1 MLSTRRSI
9 TWQITTRRTV
19 MRRFATA
26 ILSSLAICSPI
37 YAADYRFVQ
46 IDVPDAVMTKAYAIN
61 ARGHIGGIYVDSAGV
76 SHSFLLRNGVFETI
90 DVPRAAV
97 TLAVRGINARGD
109 IAGNINDSK
118 TRFHGYLR
126 VDGKFRQIDY
136 PGSTHTFVYSI
147 NNAGDIGGEFLN
159 AEGNLSAYIFKNG
172 NFYEVSVPG
181 ESFQANVHSV
191 QDNGRVLVGG
201 VFLSSDGG
209 GHGFMRSRPG
219 EFEIVDFPGQ
229 SAPCSLVEFIN
240 ERGEMVGSFSDVDTV
255 EECDHPPNSHG
266 YLLRNG
272 KFSVIDFPGAAATEL
287 HAINN
292 YSTIVGEFTDANG
305 TIHGFKAVPRK

>member
-1 MLSTRRSI
+1 
-9 TWQITTRRTV
+9 
-19 MRRFATA
+19 MRQFATA
-26 ILSSLAICSPI
+26 FLCCLAICPPL

-76 SHSFLLRNGVFETI
+76 SHSFLLRNGVFKTI
-90 DVPRAAV
+90 DVPGAAV

-109 IAGNINDSK
+109 IAGNFNDSD
-118 TRFHGYLR
+118 TNFHGYVR
-126 VDGKFRQIDY
+126 VDGRFRQIDY

-147 NNAGDIGGEFLN
+147 NNAGDIGGQFLN
-159 AEGNLSAYIFKNG
+159 AEGNLSAYIRKNG
-172 NFYEVSVPG
+172 EFHEVSVPG
-181 ESFQANVHSV
+181 QSFYAKVHSI

-219 EFEIVDFPGQ
+219 EFEIIDYPGQ
-229 SAPCSLVEFIN
+229 SVPCSLVESIN
-240 ERGEMVGSFSDVDTV
+240 ERGEMVGSFYDVDTV
-255 EECDHPPNSHG
+255 EECGHPPNTHG

-272 KFSVIDFPGAAATEL
+272 RFQAIDFPGAAATEL

-292 YSTIVGEFTDANG
+292 YGIIVGEFADANG
-305 TIHGFKAVPRK
+305 TIHGFKAVPTK